1 MMQNHIYCNKI
12 HSEITKTN
20 EIRNK
25 SFLTASSGSRN
36 LPDMLEID
44 PLGPRDPNAELIS
57 ASWSTCI
64 VLGLGRPGGL
74 LALLA
79 RNFGTGLALT
89 GSGIRRPYIEKKKGF
104 LH

>member
-1 MMQNHIYCNKI
+1 MCFNKI
-12 HSEITKTN
+12 REKNS
-20 EIRNK
+20 
-25 SFLTASSGSRN
+25 
-36 LPDMLEID
+36 PDMLEMD
-44 PLGPRDPNAELIS
+44 PRGPRDPKAEPTS

-89 GSGIRRPYIEKKKGF
+89 GSGIRKP
-104 LH
+104 

>member
-1 MMQNHIYCNKI
+1 MMENHTYCNKI
-12 HSEITKTN
+12 PYQIFK
-20 EIRNK
+20 K
-25 SFLTASSGSRN
+25 SQKVFFNREQSSGSRN

-89 GSGIRRPYIEKKKGF
+89 GSGIRKP
-104 LH
+104 

>member
-1 MMQNHIYCNKI
+1 M
-12 HSEITKTN
+12 
-20 EIRNK
+20 
-25 SFLTASSGSRN
+25 
-36 LPDMLEID
+36 D
-44 PLGPRDPNAELIS
+44 PRGPRDPKAEPTS

-89 GSGIRRPYIEKKKGF
+89 GSGIRKP
-104 LH
+104 

>member
-1 MMQNHIYCNKI
+1 
-12 HSEITKTN
+12 
-20 EIRNK
+20 
-25 SFLTASSGSRN
+25 
-36 LPDMLEID
+36 MLEMD
-44 PLGPRDPNAELIS
+44 PRGPRDPKVDPKAELGS

-89 GSGIRRPYIEKKKGF
+89 GSGIRKP
-104 LH
+104 